1 MRIDNDG
8 LLKLTVLSAA
18 AETTA
23 GKHIRS
29 IVNHGRWKI
38 GIQ

>member
-8 LLKLTVLSAA
+8 LLKLTVLAAA

-23 GKHIRS
+23 GNHIRS
-29 IVNHGRWKI
+29 IIVNHGRWKI
-38 GIQ
+38 